1 MKPLST
7 VNARAPVSPLPVYGR
22 SLFRISLL
30 GTGSYAGSGNSD
42 HLVSGTHIVQTEN
55 DSDEREPEQPP
66 EKVHSEPMI
75 PVIHV
80 KHGSPLTFLECEAA
94 QSALRTLIHAGNHAY
109 RSKE

>member
-22 SLFRISLL
+22 SLFRISLP
-30 GTGSYAGSGNSD
+30 GNR
-42 HLVSGTHIVQTEN
+42 LVQTEN

-75 PVIHV
+75 PVKHV

-94 QSALRTLIHAGNHAY
+94 QSV
-109 RSKE
+109 